1 LIRSFELNMEALLRP
16 LLFALAAL
24 CALTSTASADTG
36 QTAEATFYPL
46 FMRGQLVG
54 CQVAFSVIRQDDEFN
69 SGNLTRANGLIVA
82 YGPRADRMGAMLRL
96 GVLSSSGRTF
106 QPPERAFLLNGFR
119 TNATETGDSF
129 ISDTPGFR
137 VIPYALGETTV
148 AAIFGLAENGLLEL
162 TYGMPG
168 TSVDARVRVDLRD
181 HPDVLQQWGECLLEA
196 LRE

>member
-1 LIRSFELNMEALLRP
+1 MSVITSMLRRLLG
-16 LLFALAAL
+16 ASVAL
-24 CALTSTASADTG
+24 CAIASTAAADTG

-54 CQVAFSVIRQDDEFN
+54 CQVGFSVIRQDDEF
-69 SGNLTRANGLIVA
+69 GGGEPTLANGLIAA

-96 GVLSSSGRTF
+96 GVLNSAGQAF
-106 QPPERAFLLNGFR
+106 QPPERAFLVNGFR
-119 TNATETGDSF
+119 TNAAETGESF
-129 ISDTPGFR
+129 LSDTPGFR

-148 AAIFGLAENGLLEL
+148 DAIFGMAEDGSLEFV
-162 TYGMPG
+162 YGMPR

-181 HPDVLQQWGECLLEA
+181 YPEVLQQWGACLLEA